1 LLEKVLRESFESYM
15 RGVHVAIPATVIS
28 FDAKNQ
34 TAKINIDIL
43 EQIGEENKSIA
54 TLEDV
59 PFAFARSGGFVITF
73 PVNIGDKVQLLFQHR
88 SIDKWLIDGERNSKD
103 LRTHNINDS
112 IASNLIAYPLNSAID
127 VFSSESMMLR
137 TLDNKIYIKMK
148 SDSIEFSVKDNCK
161 IFMEDEKI
169 TIDAKDVEI
178 NADVKINGKLT
189 VAGLIKSLKDVVAVA
204 VSLLLHIHGG
214 VKGGSSTTSPP
225 K

>member
-1 LLEKVLRESFESYM
+1 MLEKVLRESFESYM
-15 RGVHVAIPATVIS
+15 RGVHVAIPGTIVS
-28 FDAKNQ
+28 FDEQTQ
-34 TAKINIDIL
+34 TAKVNIDIL
-43 EQIGEENKSIA
+43 EQIGEENRSIA

-73 PVNIGDKVQLLFQHR
+73 PVNKGDKVQLLFQHR
-88 SIDKWLIDGERNSKD
+88 SIDKWLIDGAKDSKD

-112 IASNLIAYPLNSAID
+112 IASNLIAYPLNNVIEK
-127 VFSSESMMLR
+127 FSNDSMMLR
-137 TLDNKIYIKMK
+137 TLDSRVYVKIKD
-148 SDSIEFSVKDNCK
+148 DSIELSVKDNCK
-161 IFMEDEKI
+161 IFMEDKKI
-169 TIDAKDVEI
+169 TIDTKDVVI

-189 VAGLIKSLKDVVAVA
+189 VAGVIKSLKDVVAVA